1 MDKKWIVIPDVH
13 GRKFWRDVV
22 KGRETERIIFLGDYL
37 DPYEV
42 EGITPED
49 AYQEL
54 LAIIDFKKVHPENVT
69 LLLGNHDL
77 GYLDPNICTVRQ
89 DICNL
94 YRNRTL
100 LHDNLALFDIVAEE
114 RFGHEKI
121 LFSHAG
127 LRRTWLKHN
136 DWLFDINDFRPDI
149 INDLF
154 HDETMRPDIYIALS
168 DTSIYRGGFD
178 ESGSVIWTAI
188 EEFIYNNDELPGYI
202 QIFGHT
208 LHTGGAWVI
217 DKHLWCLDCGKGFS
231 VRPSRDRTNVDIR
244 EL

>member
-13 GRKFWRDVV
+13 GRKFWRDAV
-22 KGRETERIIFLGDYL
+22 KGKETERIIFLGDYL
-37 DPYEV
+37 DPYEE

-49 AYQEL
+49 AYNEL
-54 LAIIDFKKVHPENVT
+54 IDIIAFKKEHSENVT

-77 GYLDPNICTVRQ
+77 GYLDPDICTVRQ
-89 DICNL
+89 DLFN
-94 YRNRTL
+94 YDRNRNL
-100 LHDNLALFDIVAEE
+100 FNDNLTLFDIIADE

-127 LRRTWLKHN
+127 LRKTWIKHN
-136 DWLFDINDFRPDI
+136 DWLFDVNNFKPDDINV
-149 INDLF
+149 LF
-154 HDETMRPDIYIALS
+154 HDDIQRENLYISLS

-178 ESGSVIWTAI
+178 DSGSAVWTDI

-217 DKHLWCLDCGKGFS
+217 DKHLWCLDCGNGFK
-231 VRPSRDRTNVDIR
+231 VIPSRDKTSVEIKA
-244 EL
+244 L

>member
-1 MDKKWIVIPDVH
+1 MNKKWIVIPDVH

-22 KGRETERIIFLGDYL
+22 KGNEDERIIFLGDYL
-37 DPYEV
+37 DPYSE

-49 AYQEL
+49 AYNEL
-54 LAIIDFKKVHPENVT
+54 LDIIAFKKEYPENVT

-77 GYLDPNICTVRQ
+77 GYLDPGICTVRQ
-89 DICNL
+89 DMQKLN
-94 YRNRTL
+94 RNRQL
-100 LHDNLALFDIVAEE
+100 LYENLSLFDLVADE
-114 RFGHEKI
+114 RMGYEKI

-127 LRRTWLKHN
+127 LRKTWLKQN
-136 DWLFDINDFRPDI
+136 QWLFDLQNFKPTY

-154 HDETMRPDIYIALS
+154 HDNQKRDNLYISLS

-178 ESGSVIWTAI
+178 ESGSIVWADI

-208 LHTGGAWVI
+208 LHSGGAWVI
-217 DKHLWCLDCGKGFS
+217 DKHLWCLDCGKGFI
-231 VRPSRDRTNVDIR
+231 VKPSRDRSNVEIK